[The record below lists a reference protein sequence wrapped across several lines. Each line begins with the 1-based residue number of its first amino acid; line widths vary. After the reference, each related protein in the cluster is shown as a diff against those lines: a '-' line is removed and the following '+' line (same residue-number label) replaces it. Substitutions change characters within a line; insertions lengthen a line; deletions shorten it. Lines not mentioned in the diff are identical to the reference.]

1 MYEYDF
7 AISYAGEDRLIAED
21 IHNKIKEK
29 YSDYSIFLAENEK
42 YQFIGKDGESF
53 FENLFSKSRQVIVI
67 ISKYYK
73 QKKWPRF
80 EWDVILER
88 SAENRCI
95 PIKLD
100 DAKIIGLSS
109 NIIYIPY
116 ENNSAEI
123 AEIAE
128 IAIYKLL
135 QYEKKQEILRKTDFE
150 KTYDSIKNSEGALDK
165 AFQLVKDKRKRT
177 PLANIDYPK
186 SHYKLKYKIVGNK
199 WLNFSVVRRLELR
212 IQFPNGLS
220 KDEVR
225 FNIKYCVAKEFNKE
239 KPDALAIFAYC
250 KDENFDGFDCMYN
263 VAKAD
268 FAPYGKWEEAVE
280 GFVYELPIEKFRLKI
295 EFFEGYFS

>member
-21 IHNKIKEK
+21 IYNKIKEE
-29 YSDYSIFLAENEK
+29 YGDYSVFLAENEK
-42 YQFIGKDGESF
+42 YQFIGKNGESF
-53 FENLFSKSRQVIVI
+53 FEDLFSKSKQVIVI

-88 SAENRCI
+88 SAENRFI

-100 DAKIIGLSS
+100 DTKIIGLPS
-109 NIIYIPY
+109 NIIYVPY
-116 ENNSAEI
+116 ENNSVEI
-123 AEIAE
+123 AK

-135 QYEKKQEILRKTDFE
+135 QYEKKQGISRKTDFE
-150 KTYDSIKNSEGALDK
+150 KTYNSIKNSKGALDK
-165 AFQLVKDKRKRT
+165 AYQLVKDKRKRT
-177 PLANIDYPK
+177 PLANIDFPK
-186 SHYKLKYKIVGNK
+186 SHYKPKYKIVGNK
-199 WLNFSVVRRLELR
+199 WLNFSVIRRLQLK

-225 FNIKYCVAKEFNKE
+225 FNIKYCGASEFNKE

-250 KDENFDGFDCMYN
+250 KDENFNGFDCMYN
-263 VAKAD
+263 VVKAD
-268 FAPYGKWEEAVE
+268 FAPYGKWEKAEE
-280 GFVYELPIEKFRLKI
+280 GFAYNLPVEKFNWKI
-295 EFFEGYFS
+295 KFFESYFN

>member
-1 MYEYDF
+1 MHEYDF

-21 IHNKIKEK
+21 IYNKIKEK
-29 YSDYSIFLAENEK
+29 YGDYSVFLAENEK
-42 YQFIGKDGESF
+42 HQFIGKDGESF
-53 FENLFSKSRQVIVI
+53 FEDLFSKSKQVIVI

-88 SAENRCI
+88 SAENRFI

-100 DAKIIGLSS
+100 GTKIIGLPS
-109 NIIYIPY
+109 NIIYVPY
-116 ENNSAEI
+116 ENNSVEI
-123 AEIAE
+123 AK

-135 QYEKKQEILRKTDFE
+135 QYEKKQGISRKTDFE
-150 KTYDSIKNSEGALDK
+150 KTYNSIKNSKGALDK
-165 AFQLVKDKRKRT
+165 AYQLIKDKRKRT
-177 PLANIDYPK
+177 PLANIDFPK
-186 SHYKLKYKIVGNK
+186 SHYKPKYKIVGNK
-199 WLNFSVVRRLELR
+199 WLNFSVIRRLQLK

-225 FNIKYCVAKEFNKE
+225 FNIKYCGAREFNKE

-250 KDENFDGFDCMYN
+250 KDENFNGFDCMYN

-268 FAPYGKWEEAVE
+268 FAPYGKWERAEE
-280 GFVYELPIEKFRLKI
+280 GFAYNLPVEKFSWKI
-295 EFFEGYFS
+295 KFFESYFN

>member
-7 AISYAGEDRLIAED
+7 AISYAGENRSIAED
-21 IHNKIKEK
+21 ICNKIKEK
-29 YSDYSIFLAENEK
+29 YGDYSVFLAENEK
-42 YQFIGKDGESF
+42 HQFIGKDGERF
-53 FENLFSKSRQVIVI
+53 FEKIFSKSKQVIVI
-67 ISKYYK
+67 ISKYYR
-73 QKKWPRF
+73 QKKWTRF

-88 SAENRCI
+88 SAENMFI

-100 DAKIIGLSS
+100 DTKIIGLPS
-109 NIIYIPY
+109 NIVYIPY
-116 ENNSAEI
+116 KNNSTEI
-123 AEIAE
+123 AKIAV
-128 IAIYKLL
+128 YKLL
-135 QYEKKQEILRKTDFE
+135 QYEKKQGILRKTDFE

-186 SHYKLKYKIVGNK
+186 SHYKPKYKIVGNK
-199 WLNFSVVRRLELR
+199 WLNFSVIRRLQLK

-225 FNIKYCVAKEFNKE
+225 FNIKHCGAKEFNKE

-250 KDENFDGFDCMYN
+250 KDENFNGFDCMYN

-268 FAPYGKWEEAVE
+268 FAPYGKWEKAEE
-280 GFVYELPIEKFRLKI
+280 GFTYNLPIEKFSWKI
-295 EFFEGYFS
+295 KFFKSYFD

>member
-29 YSDYSIFLAENEK
+29 YGDYLVFLAENEK
-42 YQFIGKDGESF
+42 HQFIGKDGESF
-53 FENLFSKSRQVIVI
+53 FEDLFSKSKQVIVI

-73 QKKWPRF
+73 QKKWTRF
-80 EWDVILER
+80 EWDIILER
-88 SAENRCI
+88 SAENMFI

-100 DAKIIGLSS
+100 NTKIIGLPS
-109 NIIYIPY
+109 NIIYVPY

-123 AEIAE
+123 AK

-135 QYEKKQEILRKTDFE
+135 QYEKKQGILRKTDFE

-165 AFQLVKDKRKRT
+165 AFQLVVDERKRT
-177 PLANIDYPK
+177 PLTNIDYPRG
-186 SHYKLKYKIVGNK
+186 HYEPKYKIVRNK
-199 WLNFSVVRRLELR
+199 WLNISVIRRLQLK

-225 FNIKYCVAKEFNKE
+225 FNIKHCGAKEFNKE

-268 FAPYGKWEEAVE
+268 FAPYGKWEKAEE
-280 GFVYELPIEKFRLKI
+280 GFTYNLPIEKFSWKI
-295 EFFEGYFS
+295 EFFKGYFS

>member
-7 AISYAGEDRLIAED
+7 AISYAGENRSIAED
-21 IHNKIKEK
+21 ICNKIKEK
-29 YSDYSIFLAENEK
+29 YGDYSVFLAENEK
-42 YQFIGKDGESF
+42 HQFIGKDGERF
-53 FENLFSKSRQVIVI
+53 FEKIFSKSKQVIVI
-67 ISKYYK
+67 ISKYYR
-73 QKKWPRF
+73 QKKWTRF

-88 SAENRCI
+88 SAENMFI

-100 DAKIIGLSS
+100 DTKIIGLPS
-109 NIIYIPY
+109 NIVYIPY
-116 ENNSAEI
+116 KNNSTEI
-123 AEIAE
+123 AK

-135 QYEKKQEILRKTDFE
+135 QYEKKQGILRKTDFE

-165 AFQLVKDKRKRT
+165 AYQLVKDKRKRT

-186 SHYKLKYKIVGNK
+186 SHYKPKYKIVGNK
-199 WLNFSVVRRLELR
+199 WLNFSVIRRLQLK

-225 FNIKYCVAKEFNKE
+225 FNIKHCGAKEFNKE

-250 KDENFDGFDCMYN
+250 KDENFNGFDCMYN

-268 FAPYGKWEEAVE
+268 FAPYGKWEKAEE
-280 GFVYELPIEKFRLKI
+280 GFTYNLPIEKFSWKI
-295 EFFEGYFS
+295 EFFKGYFS

>member
-7 AISYAGEDRLIAED
+7 AISYAGENRSIAEG
-21 IHNKIKEK
+21 ICNKIKEK
-29 YSDYSIFLAENEK
+29 YGDYSVFLAENEK
-42 YQFIGKDGESF
+42 HQFIGKDGERF
-53 FENLFSKSRQVIVI
+53 FEKIFSKSKQVIVI
-67 ISKYYK
+67 ISKYYR
-73 QKKWPRF
+73 QKKWTRF

-88 SAENRCI
+88 SAENMFI

-100 DAKIIGLSS
+100 DTKIIGLPS
-109 NIIYIPY
+109 NIVYIPY
-116 ENNSAEI
+116 KNNSTEI
-123 AEIAE
+123 AK

-135 QYEKKQEILRKTDFE
+135 QYEKKQGILRKTDFE

-165 AFQLVKDKRKRT
+165 AYQLVKDKRKRT

-186 SHYKLKYKIVGNK
+186 SHYKPKYKIVGNK
-199 WLNFSVVRRLELR
+199 WLNFSVIRRLQLK

-225 FNIKYCVAKEFNKE
+225 FNIKHCGAKEFNKE

-250 KDENFDGFDCMYN
+250 KDENFNGFDCMYN

-268 FAPYGKWEEAVE
+268 FAPYGKWEKAEE
-280 GFVYELPIEKFRLKI
+280 GFTYNLPIEKFSWKI
-295 EFFEGYFS
+295 EFFKGYFS

>member
-21 IHNKIKEK
+21 IYNKIKEK
-29 YSDYSIFLAENEK
+29 YGDYLVFLAENEK
-42 YQFIGKDGESF
+42 HQFVGKDGESF
-53 FENLFSKSRQVIVI
+53 FEELFLKSKQVIVI
-67 ISKYYK
+67 ISKHYK

-88 SAENRCI
+88 SAENRFI

-100 DAKIIGLSS
+100 DTKIIGLPS
-109 NIIYIPY
+109 NIIYVPY

-123 AEIAE
+123 AEL
-128 IAIYKLL
+128 AIYKLL
-135 QYEKKQEILRKTDFE
+135 KYEKKQEISRKTDFK

-199 WLNFSVVRRLELR
+199 WLNFSVVRRLQLR

-250 KDENFDGFDCMYN
+250 KDENFDGFDSMYN

>member
-21 IHNKIKEK
+21 IYNEIKEK
-29 YSDYSIFLAENEK
+29 YGDYSVFLAENEK
-42 YQFIGKDGESF
+42 HQFVGKDGERF
-53 FENLFSKSRQVIVI
+53 FEKLFSKSKQVIVA
-67 ISKYYK
+67 ISKNYK
-73 QKKWPRF
+73 QKKWTRF
-80 EWDVILER
+80 EWDVILGR
-88 SAENRCI
+88 SAENRFI

-100 DAKIIGLSS
+100 DTKIIGLPS
-109 NIIYIPY
+109 NIVYIPY
-116 ENNSAEI
+116 KNNSAEI
-123 AEIAE
+123 AKIAV
-128 IAIYKLL
+128 YKLL
-135 QYEKKQEILRKTDFE
+135 QYEKKQGILRKTDFE

-165 AFQLVKDKRKRT
+165 AYQLVKDKRKRT

-199 WLNFSVVRRLELR
+199 WLNFSVVRRLQLR

-250 KDENFDGFDCMYN
+250 KDENFDGFDCIYN

-295 EFFEGYFS
+295 EFFEGYFSW

>member
-21 IHNKIKEK
+21 IYNEIKEK
-29 YSDYSIFLAENEK
+29 YGDYLVFLAENEK
-42 YQFIGKDGESF
+42 HQFVGKDGERF
-53 FENLFSKSRQVIVI
+53 FEKLFSKSKQVIVI

-88 SAENRCI
+88 SAENRFI

-100 DAKIIGLSS
+100 NTKIIGLPS
-109 NIIYIPY
+109 NIVYIPY
-116 ENNSAEI
+116 KNNSAEI
-123 AEIAE
+123 AEIAVK
-128 IAIYKLL
+128 KLL

-150 KTYDSIKNSEGALDK
+150 KTYDSIKNSEGTLDK
-165 AFQLVKDKRKRT
+165 AYQLVKDKRKRT
-177 PLANIDYPK
+177 PLPNIDYPK

-199 WLNFSVVRRLELR
+199 WLNFSVVRRLQLK
-212 IQFPNGLS
+212 IQFPKGLS
-220 KDEVR
+220 EDEVR

-250 KDENFDGFDCMYN
+250 KDENFDGFDSMYN

-295 EFFEGYFS
+295 KFFEGYFS